1 LKNRSFTLKPI
12 TTVIEDDTTLL
23 KAFFNS
29 SEQYQ
34 VLLNRQF
41 EIVAFNEFAS
51 NFNRLYKQPA
61 LEKGRS
67 MFDYINA
74 PLTADFR
81 TLCEN
86 ALNGDSVEYEHFIN
100 GGWFNFTIHP
110 LYNCKAAIEGLSLV
124 GNNISNQK
132 KNTKLIRQQSE
143 CLSLIAQLQSH
154 QVRHPVSSIL
164 SLIKLLKEEEN
175 LNLKK
180 EYLQY
185 LETATQQLDEVI
197 RAIVNQSRQV

>member
-1 LKNRSFTLKPI
+1 LKNRSFPLKPTAI
-12 TTVIEDDTTLL
+12 IEDDTSLL
-23 KAFFNS
+23 QAFFNS
-29 SEQYQ
+29 TQQYQ

-41 EIVAFNEFAS
+41 EIVAFNEFAC
-51 NFNRLYKQPA
+51 NFNRLYKQPG

-74 PLTADFR
+74 PHAADFK
-81 TLCEN
+81 TLCDN
-86 ALNGDSVEYEHFIN
+86 ALNGDLVEYEHFIN

-110 LYNCKAAIEGLSLV
+110 LYNCQGIIEGLSLV
-124 GNNISNQK
+124 VNNISNQK

-143 CLSLIAQLQSH
+143 CLSIIAQLQSH

-175 LNLKK
+175 YHLKK
-180 EYLQY
+180 EYLEY